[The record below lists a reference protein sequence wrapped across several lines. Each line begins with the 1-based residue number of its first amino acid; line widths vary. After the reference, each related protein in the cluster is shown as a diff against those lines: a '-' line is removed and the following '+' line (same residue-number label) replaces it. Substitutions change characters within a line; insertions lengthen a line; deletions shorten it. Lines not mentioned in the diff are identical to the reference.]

1 MDLYPSISLKLMY
14 VQISECELVSDLLSG
29 VNSAILLEL
38 AIQRMYIRNIS
49 ECLDYRGY
57 LTD

>member
-1 MDLYPSISLKLMY
+1 MY

-38 AIQRMYIRNIS
+38 AIQRMYILNIS